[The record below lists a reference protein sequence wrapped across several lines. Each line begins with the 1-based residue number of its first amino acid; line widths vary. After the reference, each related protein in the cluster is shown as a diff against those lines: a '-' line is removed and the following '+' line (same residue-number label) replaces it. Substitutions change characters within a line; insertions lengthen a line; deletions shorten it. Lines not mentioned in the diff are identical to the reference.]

1 MIMDPN
7 VIQIRDEFFLCKRQY
22 ELTPELLSGLSVCSL
37 FHHLINIRTL
47 SQLDDWLKEIAD
59 SPCHYEND
67 AMANVGVYG
76 NVMGEVER
84 IALELSD
91 EQKQAAAREFEKLGS
106 VDLRVIDYATSKFG
120 KIVEEYVDYYPE
132 VVGLKLRT
140 AVADLLS
147 AEDVQTFNTSL
158 DAVKSVSLPGE
169 IRDYVDF
176 VRTLNDKEREA
187 LLINNDLCGG
197 SDEGVADLISTLRD
211 GYNYCQNIVMEAM
224 SHCDYDKHLSITPR
238 NLTFRTKSDDGC
250 YEDEHKVAV
259 LFFDVNRGDAWL
271 SNGKHLDIAEEA
283 NRYEDDGEP
292 TEFMRQALLAVG
304 DYLATTRHEMRLNDD
319 DVEDSLE
326 VPLIAEYKWK
336 KRDHVNDLLLLQ
348 QGGYYEA
355 LGDDAVNA
363 ATLLRHNLW
372 LRNTGCGGKTAAI
385 ILTDAELTELRKH
398 SNRVYV
404 DSTIKELDDENL
416 QLEPTVLNVLLDFP
430 PELPI
435 VATIFSKPDH
445 RLAVR
450 GTIGSI
456 HFPPKDLSRVE
467 ENYYHFIN
475 GKVEEQ
481 AAAKALL
488 LMKNMAEIKKSLDV
502 TYKN

>member
-1 MIMDPN
+1 MDPN
-7 VIQIRDEFFLCKRQY
+7 VIQIREEFFLCKCQY

-84 IALELSD
+84 IALELTE
-91 EQKQAAAREFEKLGS
+91 EQKQAAAKEFEKLGS

-147 AEDVQTFNTSL
+147 AEDVEALNSRL
-158 DAVKSVSLPGE
+158 DAVKGARLPGE

-197 SDEGVADLISTLRD
+197 SSDDVADLLGTLRD

-238 NLTFRTKSDDGC
+238 DLTFHTKSDDGC
-250 YEDEHKVAV
+250 DEEEHKIAV
-259 LFFDVNRGDAWL
+259 LFFDVNSGDAWL
-271 SNGKHLDIAEEA
+271 SNGKHLDIGEEA

-292 TEFMRQALLAVG
+292 TEFMKQALLAVG

-326 VPLIAEYKWK
+326 VPLIAEYRWK

-348 QGGYYEA
+348 QDGYYEA

-372 LRNTGCGGKTAAI
+372 LRNTGSGGKTAAI
-385 ILTDAELTELRKH
+385 ILTDEELTELRKH
-398 SNRVYV
+398 CNRVYV
-404 DSTIKELDDENL
+404 DNTIKEPDDEDL
-416 QLEPTVLNVLLDFP
+416 QLEPTNLNVLLDYP
-430 PELPI
+430 PDLPI
-435 VATIFSKPDH
+435 AATIISKPDH

-450 GTIGSI
+450 GTIGNI

-467 ENYYHFIN
+467 EDYYHYID
-475 GKVEEQ
+475 GKAEEQ
-481 AAAKALL
+481 AATNAFLL
-488 LMKNMAEIKKSLDV
+488 IKNMTEIRKHSEISL
-502 TYKN
+502 

>member
-197 SDEGVADLISTLRD
+197 SDEDVADLISTLRD